1 VGLEAGLDTIRPA
14 GISGGNYGYQH
25 RKRNYHGKLALV
37 VPEARV
43 RRSSMFR
50 EMVLEESRSAY
61 FRIFE
66 DAGLAEAWLAGE

>member
-1 VGLEAGLDTIRPA
+1 
-14 GISGGNYGYQH
+14 
-25 RKRNYHGKLALV
+25 
-37 VPEARV
+37 
-43 RRSSMFR
+43 MFP